1 MPTVPSS
8 PTTTGSAPIRRPT
21 MTLRNCGRVSAV
33 VVAAG
38 LVSALVNLSVRR
50 EQPWSA
56 HRWSHHVGQG
66 QEQFDA
72 ASHALLTWEMH
83 RRSGAWVQPD
93 TPPAAVGL
101 HMRSSL
107 GFGPFRTPEPCEV
120 LDVVRERRLTT
131 MHYRALPGHTFE
143 GDERFTIRMA
153 DDRAVTFEVTVRSR
167 PSLLIARLAGPMV
180 TPVQWLFIAP

>member
-1 MPTVPSS
+1 M
-8 PTTTGSAPIRRPT
+8 
-21 MTLRNCGRVSAV
+21 
-33 VVAAG
+33 VAAG
-38 LVSALVNLSVRR
+38 LVTALVNLSVRR

-93 TPPAAVGL
+93 TPPAVVGL
-101 HMRSSL
+101 RMRSSL

-120 LDVVRERRLTT
+120 LDVVRERQLTT

-153 DDRAVTFEVTVRSR
+153 EDRAVTFEVTVRSR

-180 TPVQWLFIAP
+180 TPVQWLFIARCASVLRRARQIRSAGAQ